1 MKSLKCSQCGLVNFA
16 EAVVCKRCNYQLKN
30 SSQLTNQTHGAYE
43 QTAPNNSYSYSTS
56 NSYPSQSESS
66 SDSSA
71 ALRKMFFGA
80 LWAIGGTIATVIGY
94 NSAGGGGKYIVFWG
108 AILFGAVDFFVGL
121 SGWISSKD

>member
-16 EAVVCKRCNYQLKN
+16 DAVVCKRCNCQLQD
-30 SSQLTNQTHGAYE
+30 SFQQTNQAYGAYG
-43 QTAPNNSYSYSTS
+43 QTAPNNAYSYSNS
-56 NSYPSQSESS
+56 NSYPNQSESS
-66 SDSSA
+66 PDASA

-94 NSAGGGGKYIVFWG
+94 SSAGGGGKYIVFWG
-108 AILFGAVDFFVGL
+108 AIVFGAVDFFVGL